1 MTWLRLACVML
12 IFALVA
18 CDGGGKPAPPPVD
31 TDGDGIADNVDADD
45 DNDGVADDDD
55 AFPLDPDES
64 VDTDGDGIGD
74 NADGDDDDDGVA
86 DADDAFPLDPD
97 ESVDTDGDGIG
108 DNADGDDD
116 DDGVADGDDAFP
128 LDPDESVDTDGDGIG
143 NNADGDDDDD
153 GVADDDDAFPL
164 DPDRAS
170 EPITVPDANLRAVL
184 ERALGKEPGAQIFV
198 HEMGMLHRLN
208 ARNEGIADLEGLQ
221 FATNLGN
228 LYLGFNEISD
238 LTPLS
243 GLTALGRLWLYRN
256 DVSDLAPLAGL
267 TALRDLNLGANN
279 NVSDLTPLAGL
290 TALMRLNLQSNLVS
304 DLGPLSGL
312 TELRSLY
319 LTPFHS
325 VYDLTPLSGMTKL
338 EELSVQATSVSDLA
352 PLSGLTELKY
362 LVLRINKISDLTPL
376 AGLAALTSLDLSH
389 NDISDLAS
397 LSDLTSL
404 TSLELRSNVISDL
417 TPLTGLTALTEL
429 EMGFNGV
436 SDLTPLSGL
445 TALTDLELGGNDVSD
460 LTPLSGL
467 TALTSLELRSNDISD
482 LTLLSGLTALTSL
495 DLWGNDISDLT
506 PLSDLNALT
515 DLGLGAN
522 DISDLTPLTGLTA
535 LTELDLGFNGVSDLT
550 PLTGLTALTNLDL
563 RGNDISDLAPLA
575 GPTALT
581 RLILTRNNVS
591 DLTPLVGMTALTEL
605 WLTSNNVSD
614 LAPLVANDGLGAGD
628 LVNVE
633 ENPLNR
639 VSIEVHGPALR
650 DRGVI
655 VQFGTVA
662 TINDEPLIYN
672 DNVFVL
678 PVSEDLATDAL
689 LFEEYT
695 AKFYDHFD
703 DDFDFLMFVSN
714 LAGGDQH
721 GYFGIYHTVMNDTAG
736 IGLQTYSNT
745 ADWGSAAKL
754 QGVMHFPRYDL
765 IYRGPSLHELMHRWA
780 NYVVPPNPSR
790 AHWGFSSADGQLGG
804 FHPAALVDLGEGKYS
819 AGNFGTFANGGNSVP
834 YSPIELY
841 LAGFLP
847 LEEVPDLTIAQDGE
861 WLLDED
867 GAVVRADS
875 GHPLFTASELTIYAA
890 EDLVAEHG
898 DRVPAYPQAQR
909 DFRAAAILLIDQ
921 DHPAV
926 GRRLDRLSED
936 VSWFSHKGFGIY
948 AGHNFYQATRG
959 RATIT
964 MDGLSQFNSRIPV
977 VAKKGRLS
985 SKPPQVPIRD
995 YLYEKLRRGPQHRTR
1010 VAPSQDYHSDP
1021 DGLALPDSWQ
1031 RHLMPIL
1038 SPDVLEGNKP

>member
-1 MTWLRLACVML
+1 
-12 IFALVA
+12 
-18 CDGGGKPAPPPVD
+18 
-31 TDGDGIADNVDADD
+31 
-45 DNDGVADDDD
+45 
-55 AFPLDPDES
+55 
-64 VDTDGDGIGD
+64 
-74 NADGDDDDDGVA
+74 
-86 DADDAFPLDPD
+86 
-97 ESVDTDGDGIG
+97 
-108 DNADGDDD
+108 
-116 DDGVADGDDAFP
+116 
-128 LDPDESVDTDGDGIG
+128 
-143 NNADGDDDDD
+143 
-153 GVADDDDAFPL
+153 
-164 DPDRAS
+164 
-170 EPITVPDANLRAVL
+170 
-184 ERALGKEPGAQIFV
+184 
-198 HEMGMLHRLN
+198 
-208 ARNEGIADLEGLQ
+208 
-221 FATNLGN
+221 
-228 LYLGFNEISD
+228 
-238 LTPLS
+238 
-243 GLTALGRLWLYRN
+243 
-256 DVSDLAPLAGL
+256 
-267 TALRDLNLGANN
+267 
-279 NVSDLTPLAGL
+279 
-290 TALMRLNLQSNLVS
+290 
-304 DLGPLSGL
+304 
-312 TELRSLY
+312 
-319 LTPFHS
+319 
-325 VYDLTPLSGMTKL
+325 
-338 EELSVQATSVSDLA
+338 
-352 PLSGLTELKY
+352 
-362 LVLRINKISDLTPL
+362 
-376 AGLAALTSLDLSH
+376 
-389 NDISDLAS
+389 
-397 LSDLTSL
+397 
-404 TSLELRSNVISDL
+404 
-417 TPLTGLTALTEL
+417 
-429 EMGFNGV
+429 
-436 SDLTPLSGL
+436 
-445 TALTDLELGGNDVSD
+445 
-460 LTPLSGL
+460 
-467 TALTSLELRSNDISD
+467 
-482 LTLLSGLTALTSL
+482 
-495 DLWGNDISDLT
+495 
-506 PLSDLNALT
+506 
-515 DLGLGAN
+515 
-522 DISDLTPLTGLTA
+522 
-535 LTELDLGFNGVSDLT
+535 
-550 PLTGLTALTNLDL
+550 
-563 RGNDISDLAPLA
+563 
-575 GPTALT
+575 
-581 RLILTRNNVS
+581 
-591 DLTPLVGMTALTEL
+591 MTALTEL

-703 DDFDFLMFVSN
+703 DGFDFLMFVSN
-714 LAGGDQH
+714 LAGDDQH
-721 GYFGIYHTVMNDTAG
+721 GYFGIYYTVMNDTAG

-765 IYRGPSLHELMHRWA
+765 LYRGPSPHELMHRWA
-780 NYVVPPNPSR
+780 NYVVPPNPSW
-790 AHWGFSSADGQLGG
+790 AHWGFSSANGQLGG

-819 AGNFGTFANGGNSVP
+819 AGHFGTFANGGNSVP

-867 GAVVRADS
+867 GAIVRTDS
-875 GHPLFTASELTIYAA
+875 EHPIFTASELTIYSA

-898 DRVPAYPQAQR
+898 DRVPAYQQAQR

-1021 DGLALPDSWQ
+1021 DSLALPDSWQ
-1031 RHLMPIL
+1031 RYLMPTP
-1038 SPDVLEGNKP
+1038 SPGVLEGNKP

>member
-1 MTWLRLACVML
+1 M
-12 IFALVA
+12 
-18 CDGGGKPAPPPVD
+18 
-31 TDGDGIADNVDADD
+31 
-45 DNDGVADDDD
+45 
-55 AFPLDPDES
+55 
-64 VDTDGDGIGD
+64 
-74 NADGDDDDDGVA
+74 
-86 DADDAFPLDPD
+86 
-97 ESVDTDGDGIG
+97 
-108 DNADGDDD
+108 
-116 DDGVADGDDAFP
+116 
-128 LDPDESVDTDGDGIG
+128 
-143 NNADGDDDDD
+143 
-153 GVADDDDAFPL
+153 
-164 DPDRAS
+164 
-170 EPITVPDANLRAVL
+170 
-184 ERALGKEPGAQIFV
+184 
-198 HEMGMLHRLN
+198 
-208 ARNEGIADLEGLQ
+208 
-221 FATNLGN
+221 
-228 LYLGFNEISD
+228 
-238 LTPLS
+238 
-243 GLTALGRLWLYRN
+243 
-256 DVSDLAPLAGL
+256 
-267 TALRDLNLGANN
+267 
-279 NVSDLTPLAGL
+279 
-290 TALMRLNLQSNLVS
+290 
-304 DLGPLSGL
+304 
-312 TELRSLY
+312 
-319 LTPFHS
+319 
-325 VYDLTPLSGMTKL
+325 
-338 EELSVQATSVSDLA
+338 
-352 PLSGLTELKY
+352 
-362 LVLRINKISDLTPL
+362 
-376 AGLAALTSLDLSH
+376 
-389 NDISDLAS
+389 
-397 LSDLTSL
+397 
-404 TSLELRSNVISDL
+404 
-417 TPLTGLTALTEL
+417 
-429 EMGFNGV
+429 
-436 SDLTPLSGL
+436 
-445 TALTDLELGGNDVSD
+445 
-460 LTPLSGL
+460 
-467 TALTSLELRSNDISD
+467 
-482 LTLLSGLTALTSL
+482 
-495 DLWGNDISDLT
+495 
-506 PLSDLNALT
+506 
-515 DLGLGAN
+515 GAN
-522 DISDLTPLTGLTA
+522 DI
-535 LTELDLGFNGVSDLT
+535 SDLT

-563 RGNDISDLAPLA
+563 RGNDISDPAPLA
-575 GPTALT
+575 GLTALT
-581 RLILTRNNVS
+581 RLNLSANNVS

-714 LAGGDQH
+714 LAGDDQH

-754 QGVMHFPRYDL
+754 QGVMHFPRYGL
-765 IYRGPSLHELMHRWA
+765 LYRGPSLHELMHRWA

-867 GAVVRADS
+867 SAIVRTDS
-875 GHPLFTASELTIYAA
+875 GHPIFTASELTIYTA

-898 DRVPAYPQAQR
+898 DRVPAYQQAQR

-948 AGHNFYQATRG
+948 VGHNFYQATRG

-977 VAKKGRLS
+977 VAKKGGLS
-985 SKPPQVPIRD
+985 SRPPQVPIRD
-995 YLYEKLRRGPQHRTR
+995 HLYERLRRSPQHRTR

-1021 DGLALPDSWQ
+1021 DSLALPDSWQ
-1031 RHLMPIL
+1031 RYLMPTL
-1038 SPDVLEGNKP
+1038 SPGVLEGNKP